1 MVKIIELSTPF
12 CAVCKMMAPMV
23 QKTVAAFDPA
33 EVSFQVLDATQG
45 EGRTLAT
52 EHKVTQVPVFL
63 FMNAAGEVAYRHNG
77 AITAGVI
84 KSKIAEIKGA

>member
-1 MVKIIELSTPF
+1 MIKIIELSTAY

-23 QKTVAAFDPA
+23 KKTVAEFDPA
-33 EVSFQVLDATQG
+33 EVSFEVLDATQG
-45 EGRTLAT
+45 EGKTLAT

-63 FMNAAGEVAYRHNG
+63 FFNAAGEMVYRHNG
-77 AITAGVI
+77 AITAGLI